1 MHWRPGANLPRCHW
15 RVLFMNETAKNV
27 LLWVIIA
34 VVLFTVFESFN
45 PRSSRS
51 SDLAYSAFVQNVSS
65 GNVSS
70 ATISADQPATI
81 SGKLKDGSAFRTV
94 APMLGFSTNAVVK
107 QMQDQGVE
115 VRQDPSEGFSLIGL
129 LISWLP
135 VLLIVGVFIW
145 FMRQMQS
152 GGGGRGAMS
161 FGRSR
166 AKLQGEDQVKVNFGD
181 VAGCDEAKEEV
192 GELVEFLRDPGRFQK
207 LGGKIPRGVLM
218 VGPPGTG
225 KTLLAKAIAGEAKV
239 PFFSISGSDFVEMFV
254 GVGASR
260 VRDMFE
266 QAKKHAPC
274 IIFIDEIDAVGR
286 HRGAGLGGG
295 HDEREQTLNQLLVEM
310 DGFEGTEGV
319 IVIAATNRPDVLDPA
334 LLRPGRFDRQVVV
347 GLPDVKGREQILKV
361 HMRKLPLADDVEPMV
376 IARGTPGFSGADLA
390 NLANEA
396 ALFAA
401 RENAKEVRMDHFD
414 RARDKIL
421 MGAERRS
428 MAMSEDEK
436 TLTAYHEAGH
446 AIVGRL
452 VPEHDPV
459 YKVTIIPRGR
469 ALGVTM
475 YLPEGDKYSMNRVAI
490 ESQLCSLYGGRVAEE
505 LIFGNDKV
513 TTGASNDIERATK
526 MARNMATKWGLS
538 DELGPITYGED
549 EDEVFLGRSVT
560 QHKSISNET
569 ASKIDEV
576 VRGILDRAY
585 ARSKELLTAN
595 LDKLHTMAE
604 LLLQYET
611 IDAHQIDDI
620 MAGRQPGPPA
630 DWSKNAPGGSTP
642 PPPPPK
648 SDAGAPVGKVGD
660 PAAQN
665 RASLGE

>member
-1 MHWRPGANLPRCHW
+1 
-15 RVLFMNETAKNV
+15 MNETAKNV

-34 VVLFTVFESFN
+34 VVLFTVFQSFN
-45 PRSSRS
+45 PRGTSS
-51 SDLAYSAFVQNVSS
+51 SDLAYSAFVQSVDN
-65 GNVSS
+65 GNVST

-81 SGKLKDGSAFRTV
+81 SGKLKDGSVFHTV

-107 QMQDQGVE
+107 QMQDKGVE
-115 VRQDPSEGFSLIGL
+115 VRQEPSNNGFSLLGL
-129 LISWLP
+129 LLNWLP
-135 VLLIVGVFIW
+135 IILIVGVFIW
-145 FMRQMQS
+145 FMRQMQA
-152 GGGGRGAMS
+152 GAGGRGAMS

-166 AKLQGEDQVKVNFGD
+166 AKLQGEDQIKVNFTD

-192 GELVEFLRDPGRFQK
+192 GELVEFLRDPGKFQK

-266 QAKKHAPC
+266 QAKKNSPC
-274 IIFIDEIDAVGR
+274 IVFIDEIDAVGR

-361 HMRKLPLADDVEPMV
+361 HLRKVPTAADVDPMT

-390 NLANEA
+390 NLVNEA

-401 RENAKEVRMDHFD
+401 RENARDVRMIHLDK
-414 RARDKIL
+414 ARDKIL
-421 MGAERRS
+421 MGTERRS

-436 TLTAYHEAGH
+436 KLTAYHEAGH

-475 YLPEGDKYSMNRVAI
+475 YLPEGDKYSINRVAI
-490 ESQLCSLYGGRVAEE
+490 QSQLCSLYGGRVAEE
-505 LIFGNDKV
+505 LIFGEDKV

-538 DELGPITYGED
+538 DKLGPVTYGEE
-549 EDEVFLGRSVT
+549 EDEVFLGRAVT
-560 QHKSISNET
+560 QHKNVSNET
-569 ASKIDEV
+569 ARKIDEE
-576 VRGILDRAY
+576 VRAILDRAY
-585 ARSKELLTAN
+585 ARTKQLLTDN
-595 LDKLHTMAE
+595 IDKLHVMADA
-604 LLLQYET
+604 LLQYET

-620 MAGRQPGPPA
+620 MNDRVPGPPA
-630 DWSKNAPGGSTP
+630 DWSKTSNTGSTP
-642 PPPPPK
+642 PPPPPRG
-648 SDAGAPVGKVGD
+648 DAGAKVGD
-660 PAAQN
+660 PAIQSRMAD
-665 RASLGE
+665 R

>member
-1 MHWRPGANLPRCHW
+1 MSDLVKNL
-15 RVLFMNETAKNV
+15 M
-27 LLWVIIA
+27 LWVVVA
-34 VVLFTVFESFN
+34 VVLMVVFQSFSPKTAGSDDIIYSQFISDVRN
-45 PRSSRS
+45 DRIREVDIASDERTIKFVRS
-51 SDLAYSAFVQNVSS
+51 
-65 GNVSS
+65 
-70 ATISADQPATI
+70 
-81 SGKLKDGSAFRTV
+81 DGSKG
-94 APMLGFSTNAVVK
+94 MTNAPRRDERLIDDLLKHDVAIK
-107 QMQDQGVE
+107 QAPPESGVT
-115 VRQDPSEGFSLIGL
+115 IWAL
-129 LISWLP
+129 LINFLP
-135 VLLIVGVFIW
+135 VLLIIGFW
-145 FMRQMQS
+145 FFMMRQMQQ
-152 GGGGRGAMS
+152 GGSKGAMS

-166 AKLQGEDQVKVNFGD
+166 AKLLNEDQTKVTFAD

-192 GELVEFLRDPGRFQK
+192 SELVEFLRDPTKFQK

-266 QAKKHAPC
+266 QGKKHAPC

-310 DGFEGTEGV
+310 DGFEGGEGV

-347 GLPDVKGREQILKV
+347 GLPDVKGREQILRV
-361 HMRKLPLADDVEPMV
+361 HMRKVPLAANVEPMI

-390 NLANEA
+390 NLVNEA

-414 RARDKIL
+414 KARDKIM
-421 MGAERRS
+421 MGTERRS
-428 MAMSEDEK
+428 MAMSEEEK

-475 YLPEGDKYSMNRVAI
+475 YLPEGDKYSYNRTAI

-505 LIFGNDKV
+505 LIFGDDKV

-526 MARNMATKWGLS
+526 MARNMVTKWGLS
-538 DELGPITYGED
+538 ELGPVAFGEE

-560 QHKSISNET
+560 QHKNVSDET
-569 ASKIDEV
+569 ARRIDEV
-576 VRGILDRAY
+576 VREILDKAYNRTRAI
-585 ARSKELLTAN
+585 LTAN
-595 LDKLHTMAE
+595 LDKLHAMAK
-604 LLLQYET
+604 LLLEYET
-611 IDAHQIDDI
+611 IDVPQIDAI
-620 MAGRQPGPPA
+620 MDGR
-630 DWSKNAPGGSTP
+630 DP
-642 PPPPPK
+642 PPPAGWNEGGNGKGKDGARPLPPI
-648 SDAGAPVGKVGD
+648 GG
-660 PAAQN
+660 PAAQT
-665 RASLGE
+665 

>member
-1 MHWRPGANLPRCHW
+1 M
-15 RVLFMNETAKNV
+15 
-27 LLWVIIA
+27 LWVIIA

-81 SGKLKDGSAFRTV
+81 SGKLKDGSPFRTV

-166 AKLQGEDQVKVNFGD
+166 AKLQGEDQIKVNFSD

-347 GLPDVKGREQILKV
+347 GLPDVRGREQILKV
-361 HMRKLPLADDVEPMV
+361 HMRKVPIASDVNAMT

-390 NLANEA
+390 NLVNEA

-401 RENAKEVRMDHFD
+401 RENAREVRMSHLDK
-414 RARDKIL
+414 ARDKIL
-421 MGAERRS
+421 MGSERRS

-436 TLTAYHEAGH
+436 KLTAYHEAGH

-475 YLPEGDKYSMNRVAI
+475 YLPEGDKYSINRVAI

-595 LDKLHTMAE
+595 LDKLHVMADA
-604 LLLQYET
+604 LLQYET

-630 DWSKNAPGGSTP
+630 DWSKNASGGSTP

-660 PAAQN
+660 PAAQS

>member
-1 MHWRPGANLPRCHW
+1 
-15 RVLFMNETAKNV
+15 MNDLAKNL
-27 LLWVIIA
+27 LLWVVVA
-34 VVLFTVFESFN
+34 VVLMVVFQAFG
-45 PRSSRS
+45 PRAAGTETM
-51 SDLAYSAFVQNVSS
+51 AYDQFVQQVQNDRVSKVKIAED
-65 GNVSS
+65 GI
-70 ATISADQPATI
+70 TITGEAKDGKTFTTINPNDKDLVNDLLQHKVTIERVAPAT
-81 SGKLKDGSAFRTV
+81 G
-94 APMLGFSTNAVVK
+94 
-107 QMQDQGVE
+107 
-115 VRQDPSEGFSLIGL
+115 PSLLYILINVLPWL
-129 LISWLP
+129 L
-135 VLLIVGVFIW
+135 FIGIW
-145 FMRQMQS
+145 VYFMRQMQQ
-152 GGGGRGAMS
+152 GGSKGAMS

-166 AKLQGEDQVKVNFGD
+166 AKLQGENEVKVTLAD

-225 KTLLAKAIAGEAKV
+225 KTLLARAIAGEAKV

-266 QAKKHAPC
+266 QAKKQAPC

-310 DGFEGTEGV
+310 DGFEGGEGV

-347 GLPDVKGREQILKV
+347 GLPDVRGREQILRV
-361 HMRKLPLADDVEPMV
+361 HMRKVPLADDVEPMT

-390 NLANEA
+390 NLVNEA

-401 RENAKEVRMDHFD
+401 RENGKDVRMEHFD
-414 RARDKIL
+414 KARDKIM
-421 MGAERRS
+421 MGTENRS
-428 MAMSEDEK
+428 MAMSEEEK
-436 TLTAYHEAGH
+436 RNTAFHEAGH

-452 VPEHDPV
+452 VPDHDPV

-475 YLPEGDKYSMNRVAI
+475 YLPEGDRYSYNKINI
-490 ESQLCSLYGGRVAEE
+490 ESKLCSLYGGRVAEE
-505 LIFGNDKV
+505 LIFGADMV

-526 MARNMATKWGLS
+526 MARNMVTKWGLS
-538 DELGPITYGED
+538 ELGPITYGEE

-560 QHKSISNET
+560 QHKNVSDET
-569 ASKIDEV
+569 ARKIDEV
-576 VRGILDRAY
+576 VRDILDKAY
-585 ARSKELLTAN
+585 VRTTELLKAN
-595 LDKLHTMAE
+595 LDKLHVMADA
-604 LLLQYET
+604 LLQYET

-620 MAGRQPGPPA
+620 MNGREPGPPA
-630 DWSKNAPGGSTP
+630 DWIKSGRTSKEDRGRPAIGG
-642 PPPPPK
+642 
-648 SDAGAPVGKVGD
+648 
-660 PAAQN
+660 PAAQT
-665 RASLGE
+665 

>member
-1 MHWRPGANLPRCHW
+1 MNDLVKNLL
-15 RVLFMNETAKNV
+15 VTLAVALV
-27 LLWVIIA
+27 LL
-34 VVLFTVFESFN
+34 TVFQTF
-45 PRSSRS
+45 SRPQAAAS
-51 SDLAYSAFVQNVSS
+51 QEVTYTTFLEEVRADKVGKVEFADA
-65 GNVSS
+65 SS
-70 ATISADQPATI
+70 AGGTTVLSFER
-81 SGKLKDGSAFRTV
+81 KDGSKGAAFGPYDRELINDLVNHKVEIVQAKPDNRPSLWAIV
-94 APMLGFSTNAVVK
+94 ATFLPYVLF
-107 QMQDQGVE
+107 
-115 VRQDPSEGFSLIGL
+115 IG
-129 LISWLP
+129 I
-135 VLLIVGVFIW
+135 FIY
-145 FMRQMQS
+145 FIRQMQQ
-152 GGGGRGAMS
+152 GGSRGAMT

-166 AKLQGEDQVKVNFGD
+166 AKLQGENEVKVTFAD

-207 LGGKIPRGVLM
+207 LGGRIPRGVLM
-218 VGPPGTG
+218 VGSPGTG
-225 KTLLAKAIAGEAKV
+225 KTLLARAIAGEAKV

-310 DGFEGTEGV
+310 DGFEGGEGV

-334 LLRPGRFDRQVVV
+334 LLRPGRFDRPGVVS
-347 GLPDVKGREQILKV
+347 LPDVKGREQILRV
-361 HMRKLPLADDVEPMV
+361 HMRKVPLDVDVEPMT

-390 NLANEA
+390 NLVNEA

-401 RENAKEVRMDHFD
+401 RENAKDVRMEHFD
-414 RARDKIL
+414 KARDKIL

-428 MAMSEDEK
+428 MAMSETEK

-446 AIVGRL
+446 AIVGRS

-475 YLPEGDKYSMNRVAI
+475 YLPEGDKYSYNKVAI

-505 LIFGNDKV
+505 LIFGADKV

-526 MARNMATKWGLS
+526 MARSMVTKWGLS
-538 DELGPITYGED
+538 DELGPISYSDE

-560 QHKSISNET
+560 HTKSVSDDT
-569 ASKIDEV
+569 ARKIDEV
-576 VRGILDRAY
+576 VRTILDKAY
-585 ARSKELLTAN
+585 SRTKAILTEN
-595 LDKLHTMAE
+595 LDKLHIMAE
-604 LLLQYET
+604 ALLAYET
-611 IDAHQIDDI
+611 IDASQIDAV
-620 MAGRQPGPPA
+620 MEGRRPGPPA
-630 DWSKNAPGGSTP
+630 DWAKTGRTSKDSMGPGAGTIGGPAPGVS
-642 PPPPPK
+642 
-648 SDAGAPVGKVGD
+648 
-660 PAAQN
+660 
-665 RASLGE
+665 

>member
-152 GGGGRGAMS
+152 G
-161 FGRSR
+161 
-166 AKLQGEDQVKVNFGD
+166 D

-310 DGFEGTEGV
+310 DGFEGSEGI
-319 IVIAATNRPDVLDPA
+319 IVIAAT
-334 LLRPGRFDRQVVV
+334 
-347 GLPDVKGREQILKV
+347 
-361 HMRKLPLADDVEPMV
+361 
-376 IARGTPGFSGADLA
+376 
-390 NLANEA
+390 
-396 ALFAA
+396 
-401 RENAKEVRMDHFD
+401 
-414 RARDKIL
+414 
-421 MGAERRS
+421 
-428 MAMSEDEK
+428 
-436 TLTAYHEAGH
+436 
-446 AIVGRL
+446 
-452 VPEHDPV
+452 
-459 YKVTIIPRGR
+459 
-469 ALGVTM
+469 
-475 YLPEGDKYSMNRVAI
+475 
-490 ESQLCSLYGGRVAEE
+490 
-505 LIFGNDKV
+505 
-513 TTGASNDIERATK
+513 
-526 MARNMATKWGLS
+526 
-538 DELGPITYGED
+538 
-549 EDEVFLGRSVT
+549 
-560 QHKSISNET
+560 
-569 ASKIDEV
+569 
-576 VRGILDRAY
+576 
-585 ARSKELLTAN
+585 
-595 LDKLHTMAE
+595 
-604 LLLQYET
+604 
-611 IDAHQIDDI
+611 
-620 MAGRQPGPPA
+620 
-630 DWSKNAPGGSTP
+630 
-642 PPPPPK
+642 
-648 SDAGAPVGKVGD
+648 
-660 PAAQN
+660 
-665 RASLGE
+665 